1 MNQPTGKLS
10 NEEFAARMRA
20 ARALLKLTLAEAGE
34 LFGHSQ
40 QGMSRRES
48 GAVEIPA
55 SERYH
60 FAGVYLE
67 MTGLP
72 EGWFTQPRDQVG
84 NES

>member
-1 MNQPTGKLS
+1 MTNTKEPLS
-10 NEEFAARMRA
+10 DQEFAARMRA
-20 ARALLKLTLAEAGE
+20 ARALLRLNLREAGE

-48 GAVEIPA
+48 GEVAIPA

-60 FAGVYLE
+60 FAGIYLE
-67 MTGLP
+67 LTGLP
-72 EGWFTQPRDQVG
+72 GGWFTQPRDEVG